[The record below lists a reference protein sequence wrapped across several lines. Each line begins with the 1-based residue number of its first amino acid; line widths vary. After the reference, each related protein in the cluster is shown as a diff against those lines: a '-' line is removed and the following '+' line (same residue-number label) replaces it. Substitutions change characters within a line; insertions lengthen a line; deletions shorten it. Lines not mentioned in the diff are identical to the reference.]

1 MKPLPFFSSPWQV
14 QDPIQGAIE
23 VAELTVEVGLQSTL
37 CMIHSQQLGHA
48 AVLMLKDR
56 WSTNH
61 VLQEKS
67 RVRLAGTNE
76 DLDMEDGKVDN
87 NKVDVSKAD
96 RTKVDYNKMS
106 TLCVW
111 YTVNN
116 LTMQESGRAA
126 VLMLKDNWSTNNVL
140 QENSRIRLASSKED
154 VDTEDRGK
162 VDDNK
167 KDVNM

>member
-1 MKPLPFFSSPWQV
+1 
-14 QDPIQGAIE
+14 
-23 VAELTVEVGLQSTL
+23 
-37 CMIHSQQLGHA
+37 
-48 AVLMLKDR
+48 
-56 WSTNH
+56 
-61 VLQEKS
+61 
-67 RVRLAGTNE
+67 
-76 DLDMEDGKVDN
+76 MEDSKVDN

-96 RTKVDYNKMS
+96 RTKVDYNKES

-140 QENSRIRLASSKED
+140 QENCRIRLASSKED